1 MYYFLAQYINNI
13 RLFII
18 NLLIFIYILCKIKIE
33 KIHIE
38 VFMRNTLKKFLI
50 GFLVVAF
57 SFSILCGSPLSIKA
71 DETTDWPSGPGVFAQ
86 TAVVIDASTGTVL
99 YNKKANT
106 TMYPASITKIM
117 TALLTIENCKMNE
130 KVVFSEYAVNSLSYD
145 DANAACQ
152 IGEEMTVKECLYA
165 LMLTSANEVAT
176 ALGEHIAG
184 SEEDFAKM
192 MNERAKKAGAKNTN
206 FVNANGLHDPNHYVT
221 AYDMA
226 MITRA
231 ASQYSVFNDIVNST
245 AFTISKNNKR
255 TESFTSYQRHKMV
268 WPTSGLYYDGIIGGK
283 TGFTDQ
289 SGTTLVTY
297 AKRNDM
303 TLICVVLKSNAAN
316 VYTDTTSLLDFGFEN
331 FSLVNASE
339 EDNRFSDSI
348 SHNLSSP
355 FSTNRNSISLDADS
369 SVLLPK
375 GTSFSDLKTSVDF
388 KLEENSF
395 GTITYKYGDTTV
407 GSAKLVYTNNSNSNE
422 ESTTEAPTEKK
433 EEITTS
439 VDDTNTE
446 DKPASQTVQE
456 KQKEKT
462 NWTVP
467 IIIIVVV
474 IVIIAF
480 AIIQKRRL
488 DKIRSMK
495 RRRRR

>member
-1 MYYFLAQYINNI
+1 M
-13 RLFII
+13 
-18 NLLIFIYILCKIKIE
+18 K
-33 KIHIE
+33 
-38 VFMRNTLKKFLI
+38 NTLKNLFTGLLI
-50 GFLVVAF
+50 IAI
-57 SFSILCGSPLSIKA
+57 SFSIVSSNPIKIKA
-71 DETTDWPSGPGVFAQ
+71 DEKGIWPSGPGVYAE
-86 TAVVIDASTGTVL
+86 TAIVMDASTGTVL
-99 YNKKANT
+99 YNKKAEKK
-106 TMYPASITKIM
+106 MYPASITKIM
-117 TALLTIENCKMNE
+117 TALLTIENCEMDE
-130 KVVFSEYAVNSLSYD
+130 KVVFSEYAVNSLQYD

-184 SEEDFAKM
+184 SEKEFAKM

-245 AFTISKNNKR
+245 AFTIKKNNKR
-255 TESFTSYQRHKMV
+255 TEAFTSYQRHKMV

-283 TGFTDQ
+283 TGYTDQ

-297 AKRNDM
+297 AKRDGM
-303 TLICVVLKSNAAN
+303 MLICVVLKSNGTN
-316 VYTDTTSLLDFGFEN
+316 VYSDTSSLLDFGFNN

-339 EDNRFSDSI
+339 KDNRFSDSV

-355 FSTNRNSISLDADS
+355 FETDNSSISLESDS
-369 SVLLPK
+369 YIVLPK
-375 GTSFSDLKTSVDF
+375 GTSFSDLSTSVDF
-388 KLEENSF
+388 KLGENSF
-395 GTITYKYGDTTV
+395 GTITYKYGERTV
-407 GSAKLVYTNNSNSNE
+407 GTANLLYTSSAKANE
-422 ESTTEAPTEKK
+422 VATTEAPTEKK
-433 EEITTS
+433 EESTTS
-439 VDDTNTE
+439 VEETTAE
-446 DKPASQTVQE
+446 DKPASQTVSE
-456 KQKEKT
+456 EPKHKS

-467 IIIIVVV
+467 LIIIVVV
-474 IVIIAF
+474 IVVIAF

-488 DKIRSMK
+488 DRIRSMK